1 MLLFVYFFIST
12 PQRFTNESLNQ
23 KNRLFDDG
31 VTFFFQLRNT
41 SLSALNVNT
50 SYPDAST
57 AAVSAVLAV
66 SGSLLLSFKKDSISH

>member
-1 MLLFVYFFIST
+1 M
-12 PQRFTNESLNQ
+12 TNESLNQ
-23 KNRLFDDG
+23 KNRLFGDG